1 MKSKNLLLTMVIAS
15 VAVTKISAQN
25 VDYNVSSGGEDQSM
39 IQKKSVRL
47 LSDRQNAPNPA
58 KKTYFY
64 DSFVNGVQGNWT
76 VIDGNKDGEKWFF
89 VSSTDLQADFGAA
102 LIRGVTGTASDWL
115 ITPQINI
122 PAGVGNIEMD
132 FSVGWYSKEV
142 LDVKISTTTKD
153 TTAFSSVGGSPITL
167 TGDGGNAADF
177 YVTMTKSSS
186 NRNIY
191 FAFVNRSKGGTLMF
205 ITDVYV
211 EGDHPTGIKDIK
223 QADAPIIYTQ
233 GKSLYIKN
241 ISEKTTAEIYDMAG
255 RLQDRVEVSSDMNRV
270 INTPGIYIVK
280 LKNNRQ
286 TNTYKII
293 IR

>member
-1 MKSKNLLLTMVIAS
+1 MKAKNLLLTMVIAS

-76 VIDGNKDGEKWFF
+76 VIDGNKDGETWFF
-89 VSSTDLQADFGAA
+89 VSNTVLQADFGAA
-102 LIRGVTGTASDWL
+102 VILGVTGTASDWL

-122 PAGVGNIEMD
+122 PGGVGNLEMN
-132 FSVGWYSKEV
+132 FAVIWYSKEV

-167 TGDGGNAADF
+167 TGDGGNAAEY
-177 YVTMTKSSS
+177 YVTLAKSSS

-191 FAFVNRSKGGTLMF
+191 FAFVNRSKGGNLML

-211 EGDHPTGIKDIK
+211 QGDYPTGIEDIK

-241 ISEKTTAEIYDMAG
+241 IFEKSTAEIYDMSG
-255 RLQDRVEVSSDMNRV
+255 RLQDRVMVSSDMCKV

-280 LKNNRQ
+280 LKNNKQ
-286 TNTYKII
+286 TDTYKVI